1 MTQRMRDTYP
11 RDPAKFF
18 KNEYEDWEIAIAM
31 QRLQEGAISFMSLLH
46 MWAAVRTAR
55 SCVLTNSSISLAKQY
70 R

>member
-31 QRLQEGAISFMSLLH
+31 QRLQEGRARAR
-46 MWAAVRTAR
+46 AAM
-55 SCVLTNSSISLAKQY
+55 
-70 R
+70 